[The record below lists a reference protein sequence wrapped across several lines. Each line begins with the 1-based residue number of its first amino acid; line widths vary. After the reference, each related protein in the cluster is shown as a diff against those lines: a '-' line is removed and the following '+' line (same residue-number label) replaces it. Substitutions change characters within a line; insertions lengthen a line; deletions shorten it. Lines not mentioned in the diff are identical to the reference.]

1 MKILDCFNIQKGKIA
16 VLGAKEDSPFVKL
29 LIGELKEKGSCAFI
43 SDLSEEGSADYNLY
57 LADQK
62 NEKLLA
68 IHSDIPEDIAKI
80 GVVDVNIFEKKVS
93 DMVENIEDFCLVA
106 DTNENQL
113 IYLGMLSKAI
123 KQSEKYDFMFID
135 GVDSVDKK
143 YLARELA
150 KQHSMPVCNGMA
162 KDGEIELLRKNI

>member
-1 MKILDCFNIQKGKIA
+1 MKILDCFNIPKGKIA
-16 VLGAKEDSPFVKL
+16 ILGVKDDSSFVNL
-29 LIGELKEKGSCAFI
+29 LLDELKEKGTTALI
-43 SDLSEEGSADYNLY
+43 YDIKEPARADYTLFI
-57 LADQK
+57 ADQK
-62 NEKLLA
+62 NEKPLSL
-68 IHSDIPEDIAKI
+68 HNELPEDMVKI

>member
-29 LIGELKEKGSCAFI
+29 LVGELKEKGSCAFI

-68 IHSDIPEDIAKI
+68 IHSDIP
-80 GVVDVNIFEKKVS
+80 
-93 DMVENIEDFCLVA
+93 VENIEDFCLVA